1 MSTRR
6 RSVRPVLD
14 SLETRLALS
23 TSTITPPLPSADIIG
38 TQVVHLQPRQITSA
52 NLPIHPENLNPVK
65 YNTLIRLA
73 GDPVP
78 GSTVNPRFVGATNAN
93 GNPLRFIQGGHYVP
107 GIRPR
112 AQAFTFVHNTSGLNA
127 LTTTTTTSGNAVV
140 SNSLPGD
147 INGDGNVN
155 PTDLALMQA
164 AWLTTPGDAFYNP
177 AADLNHNGYVGF
189 GDVKLMERNM
199 TPITPKIP
207 LKVDLHLAK
216 GQTALHPGISNS
228 GPITNQIH
236 VTVLGHTTP
245 RSVIIADSGLGD
257 YTFTGAMAY
266 ANDRGN
272 FSFTFTTKPEDQLK
286 NTEYLVIDPYG
297 QQTIQAFPIL
307 YVPYNKPNY

>member
-14 SLETRLALS
+14 TLETRLAL
-23 TSTITPPLPSADIIG
+23 STITPPLPSADTIG
-38 TQVVHLQPRQITSA
+38 AQLVPLQPHQISSA
-52 NLPIHPENLNPVK
+52 NLPIHQENLNPVK
-65 YNTLIRLA
+65 HSTLIRLA

-93 GNPLRFIQGGHYVP
+93 GRPLRFIQGGHYVP
-107 GIRPR
+107 GIRPH
-112 AQAFTFVHNTSGLNA
+112 AQAFAFVHNTNGMNA
-127 LTTTTTTSGNAVV
+127 LTTTTTDTSGNAVV

-177 AADLNHNGYVGF
+177 GADLNHNGYIGL
-189 GDVKLMERNM
+189 GDVKLLERNM

-216 GQTALHPGISNS
+216 GQTALHPGISDS
-228 GPITNQIH
+228 GAITNQLH

-245 RSVIIADSGLGD
+245 RSVVIADSGLGD
-257 YTFTGAMAY
+257 YTYTGAMTY

-272 FSFTFTTKPEDQLK
+272 FAYNFNLNPEDQLK

-297 QQTIQAFPIL
+297 QQTIRAFPIL
-307 YVPYNKPNY
+307 YVQYNKPNY